1 MSKYKTL
8 HIKESISLL
17 KVYLL
22 EAEKTQPIQALI
34 DFKTSQS
41 DNIRQFAQFSDYSY
55 STLYKWFRRYRQ
67 QGIREF
73 IKINP
78 LESTI
83 GETLINRDGEVIFY
97 QEIFNDKQSEY
108 LLNILQNE
116 IAWRQDYIKMMGQ
129 ILPLPRLTAWYGDS
143 DKSYTYSGINMNPLA
158 WTDTLLYIKE
168 RAETLAGTKFNSVLL
183 NFYRDGR
190 DSVAW
195 HSDDEPELGKNPVI
209 ASVSFGSTR
218 KFSLKHKQ
226 EEDIINLE
234 LTSGSLLIMRGA
246 TQHHWLHQLPK
257 TNHNISAR
265 INLTFRNII

>member
-8 HIKESISLL
+8 HIKESIPLL

-22 EAEKTQPIQALI
+22 EAKKTQPIQALI

-41 DNIRQFAQFSDYSY
+41 DNIRQFAKFSDYNY
-55 STLYKWFRRYRQ
+55 STLRNWFRRYRK
-67 QGIREF
+67 QGIKVF
-73 IKINP
+73 INGKH
-78 LESTI
+78 LRSTI
-83 GETLINRDGEVIFY
+83 GQTLINRDGEVIFY

-108 LLNILQNE
+108 LLNILQTE
-116 IAWRQDYIKMMGQ
+116 IAWRQDYIKMMGR
-129 ILPLPRLTAWYGDS
+129 ILPLPRLTAWYGDA

-168 RAETLAGTKFNSVLL
+168 RAETLADTQFNSVLL

-195 HSDDEPELGKNPVI
+195 HSDDEPELGNNPVI

-218 KFSLKHKQ
+218 KFSFKHKQ
-226 EEDIINLE
+226 EEDIINLD

-257 TNHNISAR
+257 TNHNISTR